1 VRHAS
6 QVAAA
11 ELFLRRGL
19 LTPYLLR
26 SVGISRDAAERAVK
40 AGLWSR
46 PVRGHYVPHARSLTP
61 LELAR
66 GAAAYVGSPC
76 VVTGLLALSR
86 HRVPWLPEIAGA
98 HVLVADSVRTVSA
111 GPYHVQRTPQWNALP
126 TESAGGL
133 QWAPP
138 ERAVID
144 AARTARS
151 LREARGLVLGVVGAG
166 LATPAD
172 LSAVLATTRRNGS
185 GFARRA
191 VRDAERGCASPPE
204 AELVDALLPLRVPF
218 LVNPEIWVDGVH
230 LGNSDVWILGTA
242 VGGEVESRQ
251 WHEGAEA
258 EESTYDRHERFVAAG
273 LDLVHLGVRR
283 MRSDLPAAARY
294 LVQRAQAG
302 PPLPP
307 GLVVVPRGPLLGG

>member
-1 VRHAS
+1 MRH
-6 QVAAA
+6 
-11 ELFLRRGL
+11 GL
-19 LTPYLLR
+19 LTPYLLQ

-40 AGLWSR
+40 AGLWQR
-46 PVRGHYVPHARSLTP
+46 PVRGHYVPHARDLSAV
-61 LELAR
+61 ELAR
-66 GAAAYVGSPC
+66 AAAAYVGAPC
-76 VVTGLLALSR
+76 VVTGLLALTR
-86 HRVPWLPEIAGA
+86 YRVPWLPEVRGA
-98 HVLVADSVRTVSA
+98 HVLVADRVRRESA
-111 GPYHVQRTPQWNALP
+111 GRYLVQRTPQWDALP
-126 TESAGGL
+126 TASVSGL
-133 QWAPP
+133 RWAAPK
-138 ERAVID
+138 RAVID
-144 AARTARS
+144 AARTAGS

-166 LATPAD
+166 LATPAE
-172 LSAVLATTRRNGS
+172 LAAVLATTRRNGS

-258 EESTYDRHERFVAAG
+258 EESTYDRHERFLAAG

-283 MRSDLPAAARY
+283 MRRDLPAAARY

-307 GLVVVPRGPLLGG
+307 GLVVVPRGPLLGS